1 MENLLEVLKTLDW
14 SPLYISLKTAIVA
27 TLISFV
33 LGIYLAKKVM
43 LCGPKKKAFIDGLL
57 SLPIVLPPTVAG
69 FILLIIFSKR
79 RAFGSFLFE
88 SFDIS
93 VVQTWL
99 GCILAATV
107 ISLPLMYQNARAAF
121 EGVDKNII
129 YSARTLGLSER
140 KIFYKVLLPAS
151 RPSLLAGSILCFARA
166 MGEYGA
172 TSMIAGNIMGRTSTI
187 SQTIAMV
194 INDGNYLKAGI
205 WVVIVLL
212 ISFIVIFS
220 MNIFTNKV

>member
-1 MENLLEVLKTLDW
+1 MESLIKILGNLDW
-14 SPLYISLKTAIVA
+14 SPLYISLKTAFVA
-27 TLISFV
+27 TIISFII
-33 LGIYLAKKVM
+33 GIHLAKKVM
-43 LCGPKKKAFIDGLL
+43 FSGRKKKAFIDGILT
-57 SLPIVLPPTVAG
+57 LPIVLPPTVAG

-79 RAFGSFLFE
+79 RAFGGFLFE
-88 SFDIS
+88 TFGIS

-121 EGVDKNII
+121 EAIDKNII
-129 YSARTLGLSER
+129 YSARTLGLSEK

-172 TSMIAGNIMGRTSTI
+172 TSMIAGNIAGRTSTI
-187 SQTIAMV
+187 SQSIAMV

-205 WVVIVLL
+205 WVVIVLF